1 MDRDFY
7 SFARLCDV
15 KLPLTIRIASLQGK
29 SLPKHDLFITLC
41 LFAEN
46 KTLTPV
52 YQTAYK
58 AFRQTKNDQSISFEP
73 IKDSIGEK
81 GLSRDFNELIVF
93 PIRLADLPLSSQ
105 ITFTVWDAAS
115 IEEIEAEEAKS
126 KGEKATNENRESVRI
141 ANGQPMAKVLG
152 GTTMRLFGKKGT
164 LKKASHRLYLWKGKE
179 ADGSFETSTPSKVDS
194 MTGTEENGGNG
205 KKKDQMARLEKLIKM
220 HERNDL
226 PHLLW
231 LDKLAYRQ
239 IEKIHLEESLQS
251 EDIFLYVDLPRF
263 EIPIVYCEQEA
274 SLPTP
279 TAAIG
284 SQAHQTGSGTINEAN
299 LGPNAGTSS
308 ASRGIDASLFTVY
321 DGDMLMERENPVEA
335 KHRRLVRSHRS
346 GPLDRELK
354 PNANV
359 RDELNEILSYPPT
372 RTLTSAESDLIW
384 SFRFYLTRFP
394 GGLTKFLKSVSWSDQ
409 SEAKQATE
417 TLMPMW
423 SEIGMD
429 DALELLG
436 PGFKDAR
443 VRAYAVRTLERADDE
458 ELLLYLLQLVQALK
472 FDVLSFRKET
482 PNTSFHTA
490 NDVQSNASSA
500 TVVDSGLA
508 DLLIKRAVNNEVFGN
523 DLYWYLEVE
532 CEDHKYSK
540 MFKRVRTMLLDRLN
554 RSESGIQ
561 LRETFKRQTDLLKLL
576 SSYAKDLRLSKDA
589 RPKKIDKLRT
599 LLNDHK
605 NNLSHFEPPLMLPLD
620 ARINTSG
627 IRVERSTIFK
637 SSLFPLLLH
646 FERSSLTS
654 SGNTNETPTN
664 VNPQSEDYA
673 VIFKNGDDMRQD
685 QLVIQLFT
693 LMDRLWRN
701 ENLDLCIMPYK
712 VMATGST
719 DGMMQYIESM
729 SLAAILAQY
738 GNSLLNFLRS
748 HFPDQGEEGVYGVKA
763 SVFDTYV
770 RSCAGYCVITYIL
783 GVGDRHMDNLL
794 LTPDG
799 HFFHVDFGYIL
810 NRDPKPF
817 PPPVK
822 VSREMVDAMGG
833 TQSPHYLKFK
843 KFCFTAFITLR
854 KNANLILNLINLMID
869 ANVTDIRFEPDKAV
883 LKVQEKFKLDLT
895 DEEAIAAFDE
905 MLNETSYIT
914 VMLDRLHDAA
924 QFFRS

>member
-29 SLPKHDLFITLC
+29 VLPKHDLFITVRLY
-41 LFAEN
+41 AEN
-46 KTLTPV
+46 KPLTPI

-58 AFRQTKNDQSISFEP
+58 SFRQTKNDQSN
-73 IKDSIGEK
+73 
-81 GLSRDFNELIVF
+81 LSRDFSELIVF

-105 ITFTVWDAAS
+105 ITFTVWDAA
-115 IEEIEAEEAKS
+115 
-126 KGEKATNENRESVRI
+126 T
-141 ANGQPMAKVLG
+141 NGQPMAKVLG

-179 ADGSFETSTPSKVDS
+179 GDGSFETSTPSKVDS
-194 MTGTEENGGNG
+194 MTSSGGENG
-205 KKKDQMARLEKLIKM
+205 KKNDQMARLEKLIKM

-284 SQAHQTGSGTINEAN
+284 SQATQSGPLTNDATV
-299 LGPNAGTSS
+299 GPNAGTSS

-372 RTLTSAESDLIW
+372 RTLTSSESDLIW

-443 VRAYAVRTLERADDE
+443 VRAYAVRTLERADDD

-472 FDVLSFRKET
+472 FDVLSSRKET

-490 NDVQSNASSA
+490 NEVQSAASSA

-508 DLLIKRAVNNEVFGN
+508 DLLIRRAVNNQVFGN

-532 CEDHKYSK
+532 CEDRKYGK
-540 MFKRVRTMLLDRLN
+540 MFRRVRTMLLERLN
-554 RSESGIQ
+554 RSDKGVQ
-561 LRETFKRQTDLLKLL
+561 LRETFRRQTELLKLL
-576 SSYAKDLRLSKDA
+576 SLQAKELRLSKDA
-589 RPKKIDKLRT
+589 RPKKIDKLRA

-605 NNLSHFEPPLMLPLD
+605 NNLSHFDPPLMLPLD
-620 ARINTSG
+620 ARINTTG
-627 IRVERSTIFK
+627 IRAERSTIFK

-646 FERSSLTS
+646 FERSSTVFTGS
-654 SGNTNETPTN
+654 TNETPTN
-664 VNPQSEDYA
+664 VSPQSEDYA

-712 VMATGST
+712 VMATGTT

-738 GNSLLNFLRS
+738 GNSLLNYLRS
-748 HFPDQGEEGVYGVKA
+748 HYPDQSEEGVYGVKA

-883 LKVQEKFKLDLT
+883 LKVQEKFKLDLS
-895 DEEAIAAFDE
+895 DEEAITAFDE

>member
-29 SLPKHDLFITLC
+29 ELPKHDLFITVRLY
-41 LFAEN
+41 AEN
-46 KTLTPV
+46 KPLTPT

-58 AFRQTKNDQSISFEP
+58 SFRQTKNDQSVSFESLQNSTD
-73 IKDSIGEK
+73 KN
-81 GLSRDFNELIVF
+81 LSRDFSELIVF
-93 PIRLADLPLSSQ
+93 PVRLADLPLSSQ
-105 ITFTVWDAAS
+105 ITFTVWDASS
-115 IEEIEAEEAKS
+115 IEEIDAEEARLKEDHTS
-126 KGEKATNENRESVRI
+126 TNRENNVRI

-164 LKKASHRLYLWKGKE
+164 LKKASHRLYLWKSKE
-179 ADGSFETSTPSKVDS
+179 GDGSFETSTPSKVDS
-194 MTGTEENGGNG
+194 MTGSGGENG
-205 KKKDQMARLEKLIKM
+205 KKNDQMARLEKLIKM

-279 TAAIG
+279 AAAIG
-284 SQAHQTGSGTINEAN
+284 SQTTQSGPLINDATV
-299 LGPNAGTSS
+299 GPNAGTSS

-372 RTLTSAESDLIW
+372 RTLTSSESDLIW

-436 PGFKDAR
+436 PAFKDAR
-443 VRAYAVRTLERADDE
+443 VRAYAVRTLERADDD

-472 FDVLSFRKET
+472 FDVLSSRKET

-490 NDVQSNASSA
+490 NEVQSTASSA
-500 TVVDSGLA
+500 TVIDSGLA
-508 DLLIKRAVNNEVFGN
+508 DLLIRRAVNNQVFGN

-532 CEDHKYSK
+532 CEDRKYGK
-540 MFKRVRTMLLDRLN
+540 MFRRVRTMLLERLN
-554 RSESGIQ
+554 RSDKGVQ
-561 LRETFKRQTDLLKLL
+561 LRETFRRQTELLKLL
-576 SSYAKDLRLSKDA
+576 SLQAKELRLSKDA
-589 RPKKIDKLRT
+589 RPKKIDKLRA

-605 NNLSHFEPPLMLPLD
+605 NNLNHFDPPLMLPLD
-620 ARINTSG
+620 ARINTTG
-627 IRVERSTIFK
+627 IRAERSTIFK

-646 FERSSLTS
+646 FERSSTAVPTRS
-654 SGNTNETPTN
+654 TNETPTN
-664 VNPQSEDYA
+664 VSPQSEDYA

-712 VMATGST
+712 VMATGTT
-719 DGMMQYIESM
+719 DGMMQYIESL

-738 GNSLLNFLRS
+738 GNSLLNYLRS
-748 HFPDQGEEGVYGVKA
+748 HYPDQSEGGVYGVKA

-883 LKVQEKFKLDLT
+883 LKVQEKFKLDLS
-895 DEEAIAAFDE
+895 DEEAITAFDE